1 MLGIARHELDDVC
14 LVIDMECFRVS
25 GVYRCREFGYCSWR
39 GDSGR
44 VAVTPAKPLSR
55 LTPGEKQQAH
65 FLTREVHGLFYT
77 VFQEGGRR
85 LFRHVLHEKT
95 LRRICHAG
103 QTARGF
109 QGRTRRKRSFELSRH
124 ALFGFGNAGMSQVRS
139 IASSWTTRTDLRVA
153 CHSQQASLRHGRMR
167 RLF

>member
-77 VFQEGGRR
+77 VDKREDSR
-85 LFRHVLHEKT
+85 LFRTLLHEKT

-103 QTARGF
+103 QTTRGF
-109 QGRTRRKRSFELSRH
+109 QREDTSKEIF
-124 ALFGFGNAGMSQVRS
+124 
-139 IASSWTTRTDLRVA
+139 
-153 CHSQQASLRHGRMR
+153 
-167 RLF
+167 